1 MNMKYFKERYTVF
14 QYIRNPEIKLQLFLS
29 ALIGGIGAAFC
40 MGYVPKAALAFFLMW
55 ALMALLHFG
64 SSYYR
69 YWRIA
74 GISSEIDRILH
85 MEEIVLLH
93 HMDEG
98 ELCILE
104 NEINKVLCRLRE
116 QNQKLKRDKTYLA
129 DSLTDLS
136 HQLRTPLTSMNLI
149 VSMLEEEDLLPE
161 KRTEYIRKLQS
172 LQTKVQW
179 LIDVLL
185 KISKLDADAVIFE
198 MQSCNISRL
207 VCEAASPIEIPMELK
222 GQTLEQKT
230 DREATFFGDWKWTVE
245 AVENILKNCMEHTP
259 AGGVI
264 SVSGEENALYSE
276 IVIEDN
282 GAGVTKE
289 DLPHIFERFYKGKN
303 SETDSVGIGLALANM
318 IVTKQN
324 GVLKA
329 ENRKQGGARFSI
341 RFYKGTL

>member
-1 MNMKYFKERYTVF
+1 MNMKYFTEKYTVF
-14 QYIRNPEIKLQLFLS
+14 QYIRNPEIKLWLFLS

-40 MGYVPKAALAFFLMW
+40 MVYVPKAAFAFFLML
-55 ALMALLHFG
+55 AFMALLHFV

-69 YWRIA
+69 YRRIA

-93 HMDEG
+93 HMNEG

-207 VCEAASPIEIPMELK
+207 VCEAASPIEIPMEIK

>member
-259 AGGVI
+259 TGGVI

>member
-1 MNMKYFKERYTVF
+1 MNMKYFTERYTVF
-14 QYIRNPEIKLQLFLS
+14 QYIRNPEIKLWLFLS
-29 ALIGGIGAAFC
+29 VLIGGIGAAFC
-40 MGYVPKAALAFFLMW
+40 TVYVPKAAFAFFLMW
-55 ALMALLHFG
+55 ALMALLYFV

-69 YWRIA
+69 YRRIA

-85 MEEIVLLH
+85 MEEIALLH
-93 HMDEG
+93 HMNEG

-179 LIDVLL
+179 LINVLL

-230 DREATFFGDWKWTVE
+230 DREAAFFGDWKWTVE

-318 IVTKQN
+318 IVIKQN

>member
-1 MNMKYFKERYTVF
+1 MKDRYTIF
-14 QYIRNPEIKLQLFLS
+14 QYIRNPEIRLQLFFS
-29 ALIGGIGAAFC
+29 VLIGGIGAAFC
-40 MGYVPKAALAFFLMW
+40 MTYMPGAALALFLMW
-55 ALMALLHFG
+55 AALTLLYFVG
-64 SSYYR
+64 SCYR
-69 YWRIA
+69 YKRIA

-85 MEEIVLLH
+85 AEEIVLLH
-93 HMDEG
+93 HMEEG

-104 NEINKVLCRLRE
+104 NEINKMLCRLRE
-116 QNQKLKRDKTYLA
+116 QNQKLKQDKTYLA

-149 VSMLEEEDLLPE
+149 VSMLEEENLAPK
-161 KRTEYIRKLQS
+161 KRSEYLRKLQS

-185 KISKLDADAVIFE
+185 KISKLDADAVTFE
-198 MQSCNISRL
+198 MQSCNIAHLLR
-207 VCEAASPIEIPMELK
+207 EAVSPLEIPMELK
-222 GQTLEQKT
+222 NQTLEQRIKG
-230 DREATFFGDWKWTVE
+230 EAAFFGDSKWTVE

-282 GAGVTKE
+282 GEGMTKE

-329 ENRKQGGARFSI
+329 ENRKQGGARFCI